1 MTSESPSSRYGRWS
15 IALHWLMAALLIAT
29 AAAMELRGIYPKGSD
44 GRELLKSAHYTLG
57 VAVFALVWLRM
68 LARTLHATPP
78 ITPAPP
84 GWQALLGRLVHGA
97 LYALM
102 FGLPLLGWLALS
114 AKGSPIAL
122 LWGLQLPA
130 ILVESRDTAR
140 SLKDLHEAGAT
151 AGYVLVAL
159 HAGAALLHHYVVR
172 DNTLLRMLPGRR

>member
-1 MTSESPSSRYGRWS
+1 MTSENPSSRYGGWS

-29 AAAMELRGIYPKGSD
+29 AAAMELRDIYPKGSD
-44 GRELLKSAHYTLG
+44 GRELLKSAHFTMG
-57 VAVFALVWLRM
+57 MAVLALIWLRV

-84 GWQALLGRLVHGA
+84 GWQALPGRLVHGV

-114 AKGSPIAL
+114 AKGAPITL
-122 LWGLQLPA
+122 LWGLQLPQ
-130 ILVESRDTAR
+130 ILAENRDNSRW
-140 SLKDLHEAGAT
+140 LKDLHETGAT

-159 HAGAALLHHYVVR
+159 HAGAALLHHYVIR